1 MKPIIRDAL
10 LLILTFEGF
19 FALAFGGIFIAALVA
34 VIGGAWWHV
43 VTMFFSGLILSVM
56 IRELLVRFKNN
67 SSNHKNKRTW
77 RSN

>member
-1 MKPIIRDAL
+1 MKLIIRDAL

-19 FALAFGGIFIAALVA
+19 FALAFGGIFIAALIA

-56 IRELLVRFKNN
+56 IRELLVRFKN

>member
-1 MKPIIRDAL
+1 MKLIIRDAL

-19 FALAFGGIFIAALVA
+19 FALAFGGIFIAALIA

-56 IRELLVRFKNN
+56 IIELLVRFKNN
-67 SSNHKNKRTW
+67 SNRKNKRTW

>member
-56 IRELLVRFKNN
+56 IIELLVRFKNN
-67 SSNHKNKRTW
+67 SNRKNKRTW

>member
-10 LLILTFEGF
+10 FLILTFEGF
-19 FALAFGGIFIAALVA
+19 FALAFGGIFIAALIA
-34 VIGGAWWHV
+34 VIGGAWRHV

-67 SSNHKNKRTW
+67 SNHKNKRTW

>member
-1 MKPIIRDAL
+1 MKLIIRDAL

-19 FALAFGGIFIAALVA
+19 FALAFGGIFIAALIA
-34 VIGGAWWHV
+34 VIGGAWWHA
-43 VTMFFSGLILSVM
+43 VTMFFSGLMFGVM

-67 SSNHKNKRTW
+67 SNRKNKRTW